1 MTAAPTPTF
10 EQANGLIAATFIQNL
25 LRRGVDLSTDER
37 LEIVESCRALTA
49 QLVPQRKWATFD
61 TAHRDGRYI
70 LALTGEAPT
79 DNLRAYAYRAFVVR
93 CLDPGKPYE
102 SWSLFPG
109 VSADASFFTLW
120 AELDLPAEAGLV
132 RRYG

>member
-10 EQANGLIAATFIQNL
+10 EEANGLIAATFIQNL
-25 LRRGVDLSTDER
+25 LRRGVDLSTEER
-37 LEIVESCRALTA
+37 LEIVASCRALTA
-49 QLVPQRKWATFD
+49 QLVPQRAWATFD

-93 CLDPGKPYE
+93 CLYPGTPYE

-109 VSADASFFTLW
+109 QGVGASFFTHW
-120 AELDLPAEAGLV
+120 SELDLPADAGLV
-132 RRYG
+132 GLYV